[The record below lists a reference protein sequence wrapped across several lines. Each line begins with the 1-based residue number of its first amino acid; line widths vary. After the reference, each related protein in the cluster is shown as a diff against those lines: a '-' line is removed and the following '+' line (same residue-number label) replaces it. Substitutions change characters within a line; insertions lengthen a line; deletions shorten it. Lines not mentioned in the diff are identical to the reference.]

1 MSLDWR
7 MIGNGLV
14 PKMCVMGV
22 LLGLD
27 WNRIGFLIDIELQWV
42 GSEFTPQGCGLDNPI
57 GFGMTLDWHQIGL
70 GLAMDLY
77 WIDAHVMRIGI
88 PLTSYW
94 DGVDTGLI
102 SDWHK
107 IGIRLA
113 IVWHRI
119 GLGLIHDCY
128 KIDTG
133 WYRNWTGSA
142 LYWRIGD
149 EVWHWQS
156 IGFRLTID
164 WHRSG
169 TGLTS
174 DWQ

>member
-1 MSLDWR
+1 MRDGCSIGFRLKQDWLFDWHR
-7 MIGNGLV
+7 IAMDWQWIYTPGMRAWQPHWLWYDIGLTSDWPRIGNGFILNWCDEDWH
-14 PKMCVMGV
+14 PIDF
-22 LLGLD
+22 LLRLY
-27 WNRIGFLIDIELQWV
+27 WQWIDIRLAQ
-42 GSEFTPQGCGLDNPI
+42 
-57 GFGMTLDWHQIGL
+57 DWHQIGN
-70 GLAMDLY
+70 GLAEY
-77 WIDAHVMRIGI
+77 
-88 PLTSYW
+88 
-94 DGVDTGLI
+94 
-102 SDWHK
+102 
-107 IGIRLA
+107 
-113 IVWHRI
+113 WHRI
-119 GLGLIHDCY
+119 GLGLIHDCH